1 MSGPLTPALLRLIDE
16 QRFGFVATVNA
27 DGGPNVSP
35 KGTFLALDQ
44 GTIAFAEMR
53 SPATVENI
61 ARDMRVEVNM
71 VDVFARKGARFR
83 GSARYVARGEPEFDR
98 LYPRWQAIWG
108 DALGALFN
116 GFVVISVASAAP
128 LTSPAYD
135 IGADERS
142 LREEWLARHT
152 AIQRKHLDG

>member
-1 MSGPLTPALLRLIDE
+1 MINDEMMRLIDE
-16 QRFGFVATVNA
+16 QRFGFIATVNA

-35 KGTFLALDQ
+35 KGTFLALDER
-44 GTIAFAEMR
+44 TIAFAEMR

-61 ARDMRVEVNM
+61 ARDMRVEVNV

-83 GSARYVARGEPEFDR
+83 GSARFVARGEPEFDQ
-98 LYPRWQAIWG
+98 LYPRWQEIWG

-116 GFVVISVASAAP
+116 GFVVITVKTAAP
-128 LTSPAYD
+128 LSSPAYD
-135 IGADERS
+135 IGADERG

>member
-1 MSGPLTPALLRLIDE
+1 
-16 QRFGFVATVNA
+16 
-27 DGGPNVSP
+27 
-35 KGTFLALDQ
+35 
-44 GTIAFAEMR
+44 MR

-61 ARDMRVEVNM
+61 GRDMRVEVNM

-83 GSARYVARGEPEFDR
+83 GHARFVARGEPEFDE
-98 LYPRWQAIWG
+98 LYPRWQAVWG
-108 DALGALFN
+108 DALGRLFN
-116 GFVVISVASAAP
+116 GFVVIRVDEARP

-142 LREEWLARHT
+142 LREEWLAKHT